1 MRIVEGTAII
11 DDITGFVT
19 RLQDIGAATG
29 CTIQAFDARYV
40 VSEAHLRRA
49 VELADRA
56 FDRGENVADDRAVE
70 ILLYVAARRQINRA
84 LEVGANEG
92 ECDLVVLVVEDRT
105 GDETAAASAVGELLT
120 ANETLGRYD
129 ETLVCDVFD
138 IGEKERA
145 ASDASL
151 EALVLE
157 RVALLDVSK

>member
-1 MRIVEGTAII
+1 MRIVEGTAAI
-11 DDITGFVT
+11 DDITDFVT
-19 RLQDIGAATG
+19 RLQDIGAETG

-56 FDRGENVADDRAVE
+56 LARGENVADDRAVE

-92 ECDLVVLVVEDRT
+92 ESDLVVLVVAD
-105 GDETAAASAVGELLT
+105 GDG
-120 ANETLGRYD
+120 NETIATSRIREMLAEKATLGTYD
-129 ETLVCDVFD
+129 EALVCDFFD
-138 IGEKERA
+138 ISETERE
-145 ASDASL
+145 ASGASF